1 MSSLQEHLSKFC
13 CCIHIETG
21 GYVVGLTRLVLHT
34 IRVIIAIVLLTG
46 GISKGS
52 AVTEAPSG
60 CGDSTTEGSPMEG
73 SSTTKATTIPMSP
86 AFFSSN
92 LDDGQVYPFG
102 KASLSTDDMQIME
115 PCKKVK

>member
-46 GISKGS
+46 GISEGL

-60 CGDSTTEGSPMEG
+60 CGDSTTEVSPTEG
-73 SSTTKATTIPMSP
+73 SSTNKPTTHRDTY
-86 AFFSSN
+86 FSSN